1 MSGYIVHKATGVSDR
16 YPALEESVENGHLAE
31 EVQDWDWRRWF
42 AALPMKNYDSF
53 TGGTGILDFG
63 LRPIDGTVDPNG
75 SGPIWDFYLVL
86 DKQPPVTVHI
96 HPGAEDKLITCWST
110 RTDRE
115 RASDQTALTAVNP
128 NCSESAFWIMY
139 ESCPLDP
146 PKLVAPSYGFEAS
159 SSAVAVPVGGRTES
173 TVGGHD
179 GQSQVAFQPSRG
191 KAVIPPL
198 AEVPAATQGILAL
211 VASGS
216 SWSLVPCDN
225 PADELCDRAGVV
237 QFSVAWPS
245 RAQQAKAACKQAARG
260 RPEFRLRSESALPT
274 IAEVPTEM
282 VDWSSGSWFWWGQA
296 GRWWWDDDAAVWEW
310 SSSRESGWT
319 GGVAS
324 TAAAAA
330 VPTGVAPDGAPTED

>member
-1 MSGYIVHKATGVSDR
+1 MDLTVLAHLRQEHDAVHADPLHSVAFANKVLQQLRQALSESDGSPVCLGISFIKPPGVSDR

-96 HPGAEDKLITCWST
+96 HPGAEDKLVTRWST

-128 NCSESAFWIMY
+128 NCGESAFLIMY

-146 PKLVAPSYGFEAS
+146 PKLVAPSYGFEHHRPQLQSLSVGEQKAPWAFTTDS
-159 SSAVAVPVGGRTES
+159 PRLLFSLRVAR
-173 TVGGHD
+173 
-179 GQSQVAFQPSRG
+179 R
-191 KAVIPPL
+191 
-198 AEVPAATQGILAL
+198 
-211 VASGS
+211 
-216 SWSLVPCDN
+216 
-225 PADELCDRAGVV
+225 
-237 QFSVAWPS
+237 
-245 RAQQAKAACKQAARG
+245 
-260 RPEFRLRSESALPT
+260 
-274 IAEVPTEM
+274 
-282 VDWSSGSWFWWGQA
+282 
-296 GRWWWDDDAAVWEW
+296 
-310 SSSRESGWT
+310 SSRR
-319 GGVAS
+319 
-324 TAAAAA
+324 
-330 VPTGVAPDGAPTED
+330 

>member
-1 MSGYIVHKATGVSDR
+1 
-16 YPALEESVENGHLAE
+16 
-31 EVQDWDWRRWF
+31 
-42 AALPMKNYDSF
+42 
-53 TGGTGILDFG
+53 
-63 LRPIDGTVDPNG
+63 
-75 SGPIWDFYLVL
+75 
-86 DKQPPVTVHI
+86 
-96 HPGAEDKLITCWST
+96 
-110 RTDRE
+110 
-115 RASDQTALTAVNP
+115 
-128 NCSESAFWIMY
+128 
-139 ESCPLDP
+139 LDP

-191 KAVIPPL
+191 KADIPRL
-198 AEVPAATQGILAL
+198 AEVPAATQGIVAQ

-225 PADELCDRAGVV
+225 AADELCDRAGVV

-245 RAQQAKAACKQAARG
+245 RAQQAKVACKQAARG
-260 RPEFRLRSESALPT
+260 RPEFRMWSESALPT
-274 IAEVPTEM
+274 IAEVPKEM
-282 VDWSSGSWFWWGQA
+282 VDWSSGSWSWWGQA